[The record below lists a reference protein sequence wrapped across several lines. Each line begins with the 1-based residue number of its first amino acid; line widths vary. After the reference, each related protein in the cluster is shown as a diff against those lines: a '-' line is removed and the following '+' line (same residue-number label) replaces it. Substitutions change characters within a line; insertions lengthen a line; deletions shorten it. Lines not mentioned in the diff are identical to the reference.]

1 MVSMLGRK
9 TFTQEELDGCR
20 AALAQ
25 QLGAYRRLA
34 DAARGNGGGPA
45 LASFEAPFFTNLV
58 LVLDRWFVHRIRA
71 VSGKDGNPLN
81 EVELIAEAVML
92 HGGVMPASTV
102 IRYVPED
109 TVLGIAVGQQ
119 VSVSEEG
126 FERLSA
132 AFLAEIERR
141 FVASS

>member
-1 MVSMLGRK
+1 MLGRK

-20 AALAQ
+20 AALDE
-25 QLGAYRRLA
+25 QLGAYTRLA
-34 DAARGNGGGPA
+34 EAAGHNGGAAA
-45 LASFEAPFFTNLV
+45 LADFDRPFFTNLV

-92 HGGVMPASTV
+92 HDSVMPKSTV
-102 IRYVPED
+102 IKYVPAD
-109 TVLGIAVGQQ
+109 TVLGIEAGEK
-119 VSVSEEG
+119 VSLSAED

-141 FVASS
+141 FM

>member
-1 MVSMLGRK
+1 MLGRK

-20 AALAQ
+20 AALDE
-25 QLGAYRRLA
+25 QLGAYTRLA
-34 DAARGNGGGPA
+34 EAAGQNGGAAA
-45 LASFEAPFFTNLV
+45 LADFDRPFFTNLV

-81 EVELIAEAVML
+81 EVELIAEAIML
-92 HGGVMPASTV
+92 HDGVMPRSTV
-102 IRYVPED
+102 IRYVPAD
-109 TVLGIAVGQQ
+109 TVLGIEVGEK
-119 VSVSEEG
+119 VSLSAED

-141 FVASS
+141 FM

>member
-1 MVSMLGRK
+1 MLGRK

-20 AALAQ
+20 AALDE
-25 QLGAYRRLA
+25 QLGAYTRLA
-34 DAARGNGGGPA
+34 EAAGRNGGAAA
-45 LASFEAPFFTNLV
+45 LADFDRPFFTNLV

-92 HGGVMPASTV
+92 HDGVMPKSSV
-102 IRYVPED
+102 IKYVPAD
-109 TVLGIAVGQQ
+109 TVLGIEVGEK
-119 VSVSEEG
+119 VSLSAED

-141 FVASS
+141 FM

>member
-1 MVSMLGRK
+1 MLGRK

-20 AALAQ
+20 AALDE
-25 QLGAYRRLA
+25 QLGAYTRLA
-34 DAARGNGGGPA
+34 EAAGRNGGAAA
-45 LASFEAPFFTNLV
+45 LADFDRPFFTNLV

-92 HGGVMPASTV
+92 HDGVMPKSTV
-102 IRYVPED
+102 IKYVPAD
-109 TVLGIAVGQQ
+109 TVLGIEVGEK
-119 VSVSEEG
+119 VSLSAED

-141 FVASS
+141 FM

>member
-1 MVSMLGRK
+1 MLGRK

-20 AALAQ
+20 AALDE
-25 QLGAYRRLA
+25 QLGAYTRLA
-34 DAARGNGGGPA
+34 EAAGRNGGAAA
-45 LASFEAPFFTNLV
+45 LADFDRPFFTNLV

-92 HGGVMPASTV
+92 HDGVMPKSTV
-102 IRYVPED
+102 IKYVPAD
-109 TVLGIAVGQQ
+109 MVLGIEVGEK
-119 VSVSEEG
+119 VSLSAED

-141 FVASS
+141 FM

>member
-1 MVSMLGRK
+1 MLGRK

-20 AALAQ
+20 AALDE
-25 QLGAYRRLA
+25 QLGAYTRLA
-34 DAARGNGGGPA
+34 EAAGQRGGAAA
-45 LASFEAPFFTNLV
+45 LADFDRPFFTNLV

-81 EVELIAEAVML
+81 EVELIADAVML
-92 HGGVMPASTV
+92 HDGVMPKSTV
-102 IRYVPED
+102 IKYVPAD
-109 TVLGIAVGQQ
+109 TVLGIEVGEK
-119 VSVSEEG
+119 VSLSAEA

-141 FVASS
+141 FM

>member
-1 MVSMLGRK
+1 MLGRK

-20 AALAQ
+20 AALDE
-25 QLGAYRRLA
+25 QLGAYARLA
-34 DAARGNGGGPA
+34 EAAGQNGA
-45 LASFEAPFFTNLV
+45 AAVLADFDHPFFTNLV

-92 HGGVMPASTV
+92 HDGVMPRSTV
-102 IRYVPED
+102 IKYVPAD
-109 TVLGIAVGQQ
+109 TVLGIEVGEK
-119 VSVSEEG
+119 VSLSAED

-141 FVASS
+141 FM